1 VDVPGL
7 VFYLLEAMIKME
19 DMVVDE
25 VAEKEWDEYWDRF
38 FNEVREDGNV

>member
-19 DMVVDE
+19 EMVVDE
-25 VAEKEWDEYWDRF
+25 ETEKEWEEYWDRF
-38 FNEVREDGNV
+38 FKEVK